1 MSRFIPIA
9 RRAAITAV
17 ALAAFV
23 PAAHAADATT
33 ADRMVLHAIPTTTH
47 AAAPAGVS
55 RAVAA
60 DAADRVVFHAI
71 PTNVHAADPADD
83 RGLSLPTVLVVGL
96 LAAAASLGI
105 AMLLRRG
112 LRGKRTASA

>member
-1 MSRFIPIA
+1 
-9 RRAAITAV
+9 
-17 ALAAFV
+17 
-23 PAAHAADATT
+23 
-33 ADRMVLHAIPTTTH
+33 MVFHAIPTTTH
-47 AAAPAGVS
+47 AAAAPAASVS

-60 DAADRVVFHAI
+60 DAAERMVFHAI

-83 RGLSLPTVLVVGL
+83 GGLPLPTVLVVGL

-112 LRGKRTASA
+112 LRGKRTASALSR